1 MKLLIK
7 ILNFAVILT
16 IVLNIMSI
24 FNYEVLGLSYS
35 SMRDQT
41 SAFITA
47 GKNSAEG
54 QISIDSITGEFVPL
68 GQLLTSIGA
77 GVLIAVTIYMGI
89 KYLTSGPEAQ
99 AKLKQQLIGVI
110 VSAIVIFGAFG
121 IWRTVGMIA
130 KEFDG

>member
-24 FNYEVLGLSYS
+24 FNYEVFGLSYS
-35 SMRDQT
+35 SMKEQT
-41 SAFITA
+41 KKFLEVGNASAKDISTDEITA
-47 GKNSAEG
+47 
-54 QISIDSITGEFVPL
+54 EFVPL

-99 AKLKQQLIGVI
+99 GKLKQQLIGVV
-110 VSAIVIFGAFG
+110 VSAVVIFGAYG
-121 IWRTVGMIA
+121 IWKTVGLIA
-130 KEFDG
+130 LEFDK